1 MPATTLRA
9 IVDVSSGK
17 PGVGQP
23 VDMTAHVQGN
33 ARAKVEAASFHIVG
47 PGIAP
52 GTHLD
57 VTDDGSGV
65 FRATFTFLQSGR
77 FEVSFT
83 ARADGAQL
91 RSARAVIVGD
101 VKPLAAPAGASSAP
115 PLPAPSDSAK
125 WL

>member
-1 MPATTLRA
+1 
-9 IVDVSSGK
+9 
-17 PGVGQP
+17 
-23 VDMTAHVQGN
+23 
-33 ARAKVEAASFHIVG
+33 G

-57 VTDDGSGV
+57 VSDDGSGA
-65 FRATFTFLQSGR
+65 FRATFTFLQPGR

-83 ARADGAQL
+83 ARADGVQT
-91 RSARAVIVGD
+91 RSARTVIVGD
-101 VKPLAAPAGASSAP
+101 SKPLPAPGGATSAA